1 MAFSAAFTTA
11 FRAAF
16 SDLAAGLTFLLRDDF
31 VTTESA
37 PLASPRTCEPGPGAL
52 TGQTQ
57 LRAHTRT
64 LSSGGYLNG
73 I

>member
-1 MAFSAAFTTA
+1 MAFSSIFTTA

-37 PLASPRTCEPGPGAL
+37 PLASPRTCEPGPL
-52 TGQTQ
+52 TGRTQ
-57 LRAHTRT
+57 LRAHIRT
-64 LSSGGYLNG
+64 LSSEGYLNG
-73 I
+73 L